1 MGPAI
6 LAKAQLVYRYYGHR
20 VFVRVVLGR
29 LKLQTKQHHFWGAAL
44 LVIFLVSC
52 GSNTPKEEQKPE
64 EQKQSI
70 LSAPKPEAPALK
82 KAELGPQPDIGSE
95 IILEVPGEG
104 AQSFHLIGEPGTRYL
119 ARVTPLYAN
128 SRKTSKKKKRVSAP
142 VATAE
147 QTQADGQAAQEPPKP
162 PQGFTATFFPVAES
176 PIRPG
181 NFYTAETLKG
191 LQEGR
196 YELPSPALTGTTPEK
211 TGEPEKTEKTD
222 AREATEAAQAT
233 ETVPP
238 TTAPSDPNSP
248 APSTPPTPLP
258 ESLWSS
264 VTNKGTEV
272 FDVETEAV
280 PSDQSAQPV
289 VLEIKNLDAVPR
301 TVKVV
306 IRQRK
311 P

>member
-1 MGPAI
+1 M
-6 LAKAQLVYRYYGHR
+6 
-20 VFVRVVLGR
+20 RVVLDR
-29 LKLQTKQHHFWGAAL
+29 FKLRTKQHHFWGAAL
-44 LVIFLVSC
+44 LGIFLVSC
-52 GSNTPKEEQKPE
+52 GSNTPKSE

-70 LSAPKPEAPALK
+70 LPAPKPEAPALK

-104 AQSFHLIGEPGTRYL
+104 AQSFHLMGEPGTRYL
-119 ARVTPLYAN
+119 ARVTPLYSKSN
-128 SRKTSKKKKRVSAP
+128 KTKRKRVPP
-142 VATAE
+142 VAEKTQGDKEGE
-147 QTQADGQAAQEPPKP
+147 QTTAQEPPKP
-162 PQGFTATFFPVAES
+162 PQGFIATFFPVAES

-191 LQEGR
+191 IQEGR
-196 YELPSPALTGTTPEK
+196 YELPASAKGTTPET
-211 TGEPEKTEKTD
+211 TGETEKTD
-222 AREATEAAQAT
+222 SKEVAEAAHAA
-233 ETVPP
+233 ETAPP
-238 TTAPSDPNSP
+238 TALP
-248 APSTPPTPLP
+248 AEQNPPVPSTPPTTLP
-258 ESLWSS
+258 ERLWSP

>member
-1 MGPAI
+1 
-6 LAKAQLVYRYYGHR
+6 
-20 VFVRVVLGR
+20 VRVVLDR
-29 LKLQTKQHHFWGAAL
+29 FKRQTKQHHFWGAAL

-70 LSAPKPEAPALK
+70 SPAPKPEAPVLK

-119 ARVTPLYAN
+119 ARVTPLY
-128 SRKTSKKKKRVSAP
+128 STSKKTKRKRVLSA
-142 VATAE
+142 AK
-147 QTQADGQAAQEPPKP
+147 QTQADKEGEQTTAQEPPKP
-162 PQGFTATFFPVAES
+162 PQGFAATFFPVAES
-176 PIRPG
+176 PSRPG

-191 LQEGR
+191 IQEGR
-196 YELPSPALTGTTPEK
+196 YELPAPTSAGTTTE
-211 TGEPEKTEKTD
+211 EKTEKTD
-222 AREATEAAQAT
+222 VKEATEAAQAT

-238 TTAPSDPNSP
+238 TASPSDQNAP
-248 APSTPPTPLP
+248 APNTPPMPLP
-258 ESLWSS
+258 ESLWSP

-280 PSDQSAQPV
+280 PSDQSAQPI
-289 VLEIKNLDAVPR
+289 VLEVKNLDAVPR

>member
-1 MGPAI
+1 M
-6 LAKAQLVYRYYGHR
+6 
-20 VFVRVVLGR
+20 RVVLDR
-29 LKLQTKQHHFWGAAL
+29 FKRQIKQHHFWGAAL

-70 LSAPKPEAPALK
+70 LPAPKPEAPVLK

-119 ARVTPLYAN
+119 ARVTPLY
-128 SRKTSKKKKRVSAP
+128 STSKKTKRKRVLSA
-142 VATAE
+142 AK
-147 QTQADGQAAQEPPKP
+147 QTQADREGEQTTAQEPPKP
-162 PQGFTATFFPVAES
+162 PQGFAATFFTVAES
-176 PIRPG
+176 PGRPG

-191 LQEGR
+191 IQEGR
-196 YELPSPALTGTTPEK
+196 YELPAPVPTSAETTTEEK
-211 TGEPEKTEKTD
+211 AEKTD
-222 AREATEAAQAT
+222 VKEATEAAQAT

-238 TTAPSDPNSP
+238 TTSPSDQNAP
-248 APSTPPTPLP
+248 APNTPPMPLP
-258 ESLWSS
+258 ESLWSP

-280 PSDQSAQPV
+280 PSDQGAQPI
-289 VLEIKNLDAVPR
+289 VLEVKNLDALPR